1 MVELQK
7 KNKCLIY
14 LRQHEKQ
21 TEFTLKKTEQ
31 TKDFYY
37 TKVFEKAQIKL
48 QYILLWCDPYII
60 RSIFCD
66 QYAIKLNLSAT
77 RTVMMASTQQTVA
90 EQLHLLCIVIL
101 VFEKGATWWA
111 KCEFLSS
118 SSFCRIQF

>member
-1 MVELQK
+1 MVILGLISCTNKSGKWSVSHIVPLMVELQK

-48 QYILLWCDPYII
+48 QYILL
-60 RSIFCD
+60 
-66 QYAIKLNLSAT
+66 
-77 RTVMMASTQQTVA
+77 
-90 EQLHLLCIVIL
+90 
-101 VFEKGATWWA
+101 
-111 KCEFLSS
+111 
-118 SSFCRIQF
+118 

>member
-1 MVELQK
+1 M
-7 KNKCLIY
+7 KNRLSLLK
-14 LRQHEKQ
+14 
-21 TEFTLKKTEQ
+21 KKTEQ

-48 QYILLWCDPYII
+48 HYILLWCDPYII

-77 RTVMMASTQQTVA
+77 RTVMMVSTQQTVA

>member
-48 QYILLWCDPYII
+48 QYILL
-60 RSIFCD
+60 
-66 QYAIKLNLSAT
+66 
-77 RTVMMASTQQTVA
+77 
-90 EQLHLLCIVIL
+90 
-101 VFEKGATWWA
+101 
-111 KCEFLSS
+111 
-118 SSFCRIQF
+118 